1 MPLTAFSK
9 TYRKE
14 LDASQLIEMLA
25 QHNAM
30 TGTVS
35 ADQIPEEWRAFIRH
49 DLECPCCFVSGAE
62 VVRQAVSRTT
72 GRAVRQ
78 ACFRFVEPGHHPYC
92 DFAADANANT
102 VPENLVSFGAENSRL
117 TRAVRELVCS
127 GIQLAIFD
135 QVSIRDMRNWFF
147 QKKNESMFKVTLNPV
162 VPKWVHELWRT
173 SGFATGR
180 LPTGVEL
187 SVEIASI
194 PGFNWK
200 EEASRLLRERYSDI
214 LEVIRRERLWLH
226 DLADRIATLAVR
238 YSEQMVFDPSILKNE
253 YQKSVTL
260 ASFISHNYAPIHAVG
275 KPEQVATSV
284 LALSALLLY
293 VSDWDLKK
301 AISNFAAV
309 AKGVGDADKSLGN
322 VMGLN
327 PFHDYQAWRALKRL
341 QELAIAVPENTDVRA
356 ELKVIEADLRSK
368 FIPLY

>member
-9 TYRKE
+9 TYKKE
-14 LDASQLIEMLA
+14 LDASQIIEMLT
-25 QHNAM
+25 QQNAL
-30 TGTVS
+30 TGSVS
-35 ADQIPEEWRAFIRH
+35 ADQIPEEWRTFIRR

-72 GRAVRQ
+72 GRTVRQ
-78 ACFRFVEPGHHPYC
+78 ACFRFVEPGHHPHC
-92 DFAADANANT
+92 DFAVDANANT

-135 QVSIRDMRNWFF
+135 QVSIRDMRKWFF
-147 QKKNESMFKVTLNPV
+147 QKKNESMFEVTLNPA

-173 SGFATGR
+173 SCSAIGS

-187 SVEIASI
+187 SVEITAI
-194 PGFNWK
+194 PGFSWK
-200 EEASRLLRERYSDI
+200 GEALRLLRERYDDI
-214 LEVIRRERLWLH
+214 LEVIHREQLWLH

-238 YSEQMVFDPSILKNE
+238 HSEQMVFDPSILKDE
-253 YQKSVTL
+253 YQKSIAL
-260 ASFISHNYAPIHAVG
+260 ASFISSNYAPIQAVG
-275 KPEQVATSV
+275 KSNQAAASV

-301 AISNFAAV
+301 AISSFAAV
-309 AKGVGDADKSLGN
+309 AKGVGNADKNLGN

-356 ELKVIEADLRSK
+356 ELKLIEADLRSK
-368 FIPLY
+368 FIPLN